1 MNPGALPILYVL
13 VGLCL
18 LFFGRKLFW
27 LLVAAL
33 GFLAAIWLAS
43 EVFHA
48 QPQPWSIVIAVAV
61 GLLGAVLAVFLQKIA
76 IAVAGMVAGGYA
88 ALLLMNRFGS
98 DISHFPWI
106 PVIIG
111 AVIGAILLA
120 MLFEWALILLSSV
133 TGAYL
138 IAQILDGSFEASLVL
153 FGVLSVIGIIVQA
166 RSKRGKHH
174 KKPE

>member
-1 MNPGALPILYVL
+1 MNPGALPILHVL

-33 GFLAAIWLAS
+33 GFLVAIWLAS

-48 QPQPWSIVIAVAV
+48 QPQPWTIVIAVAV

-98 DISHFPWI
+98 DTSHFPWI
-106 PVIIG
+106 AVVIG
-111 AVIGAILLA
+111 AIIGAILLA
-120 MLFEWALILLSSV
+120 ILFEWALILLSSV

-138 IAQILDGSFEASLVL
+138 IAQVLDGGFEASLVL
-153 FGVLSVIGIIVQA
+153 FAVLSIIGIIVQA

-174 KKPE
+174 KKSE

>member
-1 MNPGALPILYVL
+1 MNPVALPILYVL

-33 GFLAAIWLAS
+33 GFLVAIWLAS

-48 QPQPWSIVIAVAV
+48 QPQPWAIIIAVAV

-76 IAVAGMVAGGYA
+76 IGVAGMVAGGYA
-88 ALLLMNRFGS
+88 AFLLMNRFGT
-98 DISHFPWI
+98 DTSHFPWI
-106 PVIIG
+106 PVVIG
-111 AVIGAILLA
+111 AIIGAILLA

-138 IAQILDGSFEASLVL
+138 IAQVLDGGFEASLTL
-153 FGVLSVIGIIVQA
+153 FAVLSVIGIIVQA
-166 RSKRGKHH
+166 RSKVGKHR
-174 KKPE
+174 KKSE